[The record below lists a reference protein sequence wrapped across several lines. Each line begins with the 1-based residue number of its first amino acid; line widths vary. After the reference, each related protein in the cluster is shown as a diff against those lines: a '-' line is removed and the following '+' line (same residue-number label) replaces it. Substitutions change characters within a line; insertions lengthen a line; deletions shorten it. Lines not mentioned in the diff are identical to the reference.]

1 MERAG
6 RSLGNLKLSGKL
18 STTDLARTAWPTA
31 VGKRIAAH
39 AVAVNLVRDKLVVEV
54 EDAVWQK
61 QLFHLRF
68 QILGRLREVIGDELI
83 RELEF
88 RIAVMRRPPQPAL
101 QLTESRDEADRI
113 EDPILRRLYR
123 QARDKATA

>member
-18 STTDLARTAWPTA
+18 STVDLARAAWPAA

-39 AVAVNLVRDKLVVEV
+39 ALAVNLVRDRLVVEV

-68 QILGRLREVIGDELI
+68 QILTRLREVIGDELI

-88 RIAVMRRPPQPAL
+88 RIAVERRPPQAAAAL
-101 QLTESRDEADRI
+101 AGASDESDRI
-113 EDPILRRLYR
+113 EDPILRRVYR
-123 QARDKATA
+123 QARKKATA